1 MMKTIC
7 RLGSAFRA
15 IGVAACLAL
24 AALAAP
30 SAYAVDA
37 ALTSLRYSQSNDFGR
52 AEAQFKVDLAHQ
64 ADLAGDLNRVVDT
77 SLVRDSHGF
86 RQVTAEFEPVATAKV

>member
-1 MMKTIC
+1 MMKSLC
-7 RLGSAFRA
+7 RLGSAFRSL
-15 IGVAACLAL
+15 GVACGLAL
-24 AALAAP
+24 ASLVAP
-30 SAYAVDA
+30 SAYAVDV
-37 ALTSLRYSQSNDFGR
+37 ALSHLRHSQLNDFGR

-64 ADLAGDLNRVVDT
+64 TSLAGDLNQVVDT